1 MQDVSKEWL
10 DFRRNQFPAGSRIQ
24 TWELDDPRNTLKE
37 ARKLDYIDDSGRFHV
52 RQSDGGECVLT
63 LGEEMFSVHPPE
75 STQLKLYMPLTASF
89 YARNEWGDWDETGEE
104 WDGRTL
110 LDYEDRILGSWCGTG
125 CRRRRGGASC
135 SGATRSSWTSRCA
148 PPCLRQR
155 PEAAGCGAWRSARS
169 SASSLRRS

>member
-75 STQLKLYMPLTASF
+75 STQLKLYMPLTASPQSQC
-89 YARNEWGDWDETGEE
+89 
-104 WDGRTL
+104 GRST
-110 LDYEDRILGSWCGTG
+110 SQ
-125 CRRRRGGASC
+125 
-135 SGATRSSWTSRCA
+135 SGYRSSPWWAITS
-148 PPCLRQR
+148 PT
-155 PEAAGCGAWRSARS
+155 S
-169 SASSLRRS
+169 